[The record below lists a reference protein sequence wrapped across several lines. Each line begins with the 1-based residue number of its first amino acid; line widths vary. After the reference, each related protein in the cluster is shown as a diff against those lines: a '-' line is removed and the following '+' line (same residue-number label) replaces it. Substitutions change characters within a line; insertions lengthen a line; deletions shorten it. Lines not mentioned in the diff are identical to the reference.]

1 MNSNRKNEKYLAQML
16 CEINPLQEQ
25 QWRYNNKTF
34 IWNKQEQLQNI
45 SQMI

>member
-1 MNSNRKNEKYLAQML
+1 ML

-25 QWRYNNKTF
+25 QWQYNNKTF

-45 SQMI
+45 SQII